1 MYDIQT
7 YTTLKI
13 TNIVS
18 SQPKGTRVRGLS
30 SGAIGYLA
38 EVSGTSAADEINL
51 SSTTG
56 TFIVGEKLIYNEK
69 TTDSKSSIVKINA
82 YNVFDI
88 KSVYQ
93 DSTSITGNNI
103 PTDFIAD
110 SVLYDRVLSGFSPAD
125 QLNVISLDAQT
136 DTATIAGRNFA
147 GKVGL
152 LQIQLYLINMVD
164 FTDPVFNRVTRY
176 K

>member
-69 TTDSKSSIVKINA
+69 TTDSKSS
-82 YNVFDI
+82 
-88 KSVYQ
+88 
-93 DSTSITGNNI
+93 
-103 PTDFIAD
+103 
-110 SVLYDRVLSGFSPAD
+110 
-125 QLNVISLDAQT
+125 
-136 DTATIAGRNFA
+136 
-147 GKVGL
+147 L
-152 LQIQLYLINMVD
+152 L
-164 FTDPVFNRVTRY
+164 